1 MIKCRGIALALLA
14 SMVVI
19 AINAEKHTLVL
30 EDSDFESKIG
40 ALENVLVMF
49 YAPWCG
55 HCKRLKPEFDQA
67 SEILKDDDPA
77 IVLAKVDCTEGGKDT
92 CSKFGV
98 SGYPT
103 LKIFKDGEMTSDYNG
118 PREANG
124 IVKYMRSQVGP
135 ASKEIKTV
143 ADFEA
148 FIGKDDVG
156 VVGFLAAEDSK
167 LEKTYSKVADKLREK
182 ARFGQTKVSD
192 VLKKASQKEDTLVL
206 YRPKNL
212 VNKFEADFLVYDGA
226 FDKEDVEKWI
236 VDNYYGLVGVR
247 TQDSAKDFKQPLII
261 AYFNVDYKKNPKG
274 TNYWRNRI
282 LKVAQDFKDD
292 FTFAISNKDEFQ
304 YEMNEYGID
313 YVPSDKP
320 IVTAKNANGQ
330 KFIMKGDFSVDVLI
344 AFLNQVKA
352 GELEAFLKS
361 EAVPETNDGPVTVAV
376 GKNFDDVVIN
386 NDKDTL
392 IEFYAPWCGH
402 CKKLTPI
409 FEDLG
414 NKLIREN
421 VAIVKMDATA
431 NDVPSQYDV
440 KGFPTLFWL
449 PKDSK
454 DSPKRYEGGRE
465 VDDFIKYIAKHATS
479 ELKGYDRS
487 GNPKAEKTE
496 L

>member
-1 MIKCRGIALALLA
+1 
-14 SMVVI
+14 
-19 AINAEKHTLVL
+19 
-30 EDSDFESKIG
+30 
-40 ALENVLVMF
+40 
-49 YAPWCG
+49 
-55 HCKRLKPEFDQA
+55 
-67 SEILKDDDPA
+67 
-77 IVLAKVDCTEGGKDT
+77 
-92 CSKFGV
+92 
-98 SGYPT
+98 
-103 LKIFKDGEMTSDYNG
+103 
-118 PREANG
+118 
-124 IVKYMRSQVGP
+124 
-135 ASKEIKTV
+135 
-143 ADFEA
+143 
-148 FIGKDDVG
+148 
-156 VVGFLAAEDSK
+156 
-167 LEKTYSKVADKLREK
+167 
-182 ARFGQTKVSD
+182 
-192 VLKKASQKEDTLVL
+192 
-206 YRPKNL
+206 
-212 VNKFEADFLVYDGA
+212 
-226 FDKEDVEKWI
+226 
-236 VDNYYGLVGVR
+236 
-247 TQDSAKDFKQPLII
+247 
-261 AYFNVDYKKNPKG
+261 
-274 TNYWRNRI
+274 
-282 LKVAQDFKDD
+282 
-292 FTFAISNKDEFQ
+292 
-304 YEMNEYGID
+304 
-313 YVPSDKP
+313 
-320 IVTAKNANGQ
+320 
-330 KFIMKGDFSVDVLI
+330 MKGDFSVDVLI